1 MATVLQHQIAG
12 RVNDLNQKMMAHA
25 RIIFQLSVEL
35 DKMKSENEELKKILR
50 GHKIA
55 IKQLKSD
62 FTGLPSSTDK
72 DETMSLGEDITMTK
86 NDLKKGYE
94 NYQQSGNLVE
104 TNETQEIFGENN
116 ASVTL
121 NMLK

>member
-35 DKMKSENEELKKILR
+35 DKIKSENEELKKILK

-55 IKQLKSD
+55 IKQLKYD
-62 FTGLPSSTDK
+62 FTEKPVEKEESI
-72 DETMSLGEDITMTK
+72 SLGDDITITK
-86 NDLKKGYE
+86 ADLKNGYE
-94 NYQQSGNLVE
+94 NYNDNGGSKEQGE
-104 TNETQEIFGENN
+104 TTELFAENN
-116 ASVTL
+116 SSVTL